1 MSYWRRNE
9 RLFSNINGY
18 FSNRVWHVIN
28 CFSLYSTIYCTIF
41 DIQMTSNKYRAVKVK
56 IDGYSFD
63 SKAEAQRY
71 RNLCL
76 LVRAGAITDFKVHPK
91 YILQEAFI
99 YHGKKILP
107 ITYTADFEYKEYL
120 INSSHPNEFKLVVE
134 DVKGGKA
141 TQTRHFADK
150 VKIMKYKYPEYE
162 MRIAVV

>member
-71 RNLCL
+71 RDLCL

-107 ITYTADFEYKEYL
+107 ITYTADFSYCENGK
-120 INSSHPNEFKLVVE
+120 IIIE

-162 MRIAVV
+162 MRIVEA

>member
-71 RNLCL
+71 RDLCL

-91 YILQEAFI
+91 YILQEASI

-107 ITYTADFEYKEYL
+107 ITYTADFSYIENGKT
-120 INSSHPNEFKLVVE
+120 IVE

-162 MRIAVV
+162 MRIVEG